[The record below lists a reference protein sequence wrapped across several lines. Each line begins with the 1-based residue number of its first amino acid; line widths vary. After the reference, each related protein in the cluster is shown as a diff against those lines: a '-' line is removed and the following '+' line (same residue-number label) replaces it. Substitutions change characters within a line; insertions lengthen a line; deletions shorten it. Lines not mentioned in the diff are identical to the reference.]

1 MKQNSLVPA
10 LLCSLAVLGW
20 TPSLEA
26 APGPVLTEPPP
37 TEEDKGIA
45 TGYGVGSVAV
55 GGLNVAAILN
65 NTGEHGPS
73 TSRTWGT
80 MGVVGGVL
88 GITLGGIGLA
98 DHRSDKENSLA
109 VVNLGLGAVA
119 AVSGVLAIK
128 RAGRQEPP
136 KPVVVGEV
144 HFGAGVVGSHQHGL
158 GVQLTF

>member
-1 MKQNSLVPA
+1 MKRKSLVPA
-10 LLCSLAVLGW
+10 LLCSLVVLGW
-20 TPSLEA
+20 APSLEA

-37 TEEDKGIA
+37 VEEDKGIS
-45 TGYGVGSVAV
+45 TGYAIGSAAV

-73 TSRTWGT
+73 RSRTWGA

-88 GITLGGIGLA
+88 GMALGGVGLA
-98 DHRSDKENSLA
+98 DHRSSEENSLA

-128 RAGRQEPP
+128 NAGRQEPP

-144 HFGAGVVGSHQHGL
+144 HFGAGVVGGHQRGL